1 VPESAPVRYTLSEPL
16 SAVKLRDHPGS
27 SLRSP
32 TETLVSIPAGAIVEL
47 EGAVAKSG
55 LVNVHWNDEVF
66 SVFYEDIAKARS

>member
-1 VPESAPVRYTLSEPL
+1 
-16 SAVKLRDHPGS
+16 
-27 SLRSP
+27 
-32 TETLVSIPAGAIVEL
+32 VSIPVGAIVEL